1 MITKRYGKFVPL
13 PMVNYCMHCL
23 SPTYKSVFSFDLCC
37 IILTSTKI
45 CHEKW
50 GARMGGGGGLTNLSV
65 HFLIKTIFPWLM
77 IEITI
82 KSVF

>member
-1 MITKRYGKFVPL
+1 MITKRYGKFLPL
-13 PMVNYCMHCL
+13 HIVNYCVHCFI

-37 IILTSTKI
+37 VILTSTKI
-45 CHEKW
+45 CHEVGGKD
-50 GARMGGGGGLTNLSV
+50 GGGGGLTNLSV

>member
-1 MITKRYGKFVPL
+1 MMTKRYGKYLPL
-13 PMVNYCMHCL
+13 HIVNYCVHCL

-37 IILTSTKI
+37 VILTSTKI

-50 GARMGGGGGLTNLSV
+50 GARMGGGLTTLGV
-65 HFLIKTIFPWLM
+65 LFLIKTIFPWLM
-77 IEITI
+77 IEINI